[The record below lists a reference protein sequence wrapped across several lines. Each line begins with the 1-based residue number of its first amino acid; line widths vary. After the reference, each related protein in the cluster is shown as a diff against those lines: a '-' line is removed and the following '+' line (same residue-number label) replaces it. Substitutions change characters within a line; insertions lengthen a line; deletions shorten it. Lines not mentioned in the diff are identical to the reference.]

1 MDNSI
6 EQNLLLYMLFV
17 DFKKAYE
24 TIKKEKAYDA
34 MREMGIKEELI
45 RLVRMTLKEME
56 KKLLANGQLRIE
68 VTTEGSK
75 YSFEKVNKF
84 NYLGVTITDNG
95 EEKEEIKERIAKGI
109 KSMGGLLHM
118 KCKKEYF
125 KECEK
130 NKI

>member
-1 MDNSI
+1 
-6 EQNLLLYMLFV
+6 
-17 DFKKAYE
+17 
-24 TIKKEKAYDA
+24 
-34 MREMGIKEELI
+34 
-45 RLVRMTLKEME
+45 
-56 KKLLANGQLRIE
+56 LANGQLRIE

-109 KSMGGLLHM
+109 KSMGGLFHM
-118 KCKKEYF
+118 KFKKEYF